1 MKRKIVTMLLSIAS
15 LVFVAPVQTG
25 DRNFLKTVAATVQEE
40 VDVPTVIVVDSTKDK
55 EEKIDTR
62 ELVKN
67 ELDQIDLLDSEKE
80 KIIKFNEFLEKY
92 EDIIDPPE
100 DLLSVFSY
108 EELDKLYRVVEAE
121 ATAGEF
127 IDKAN
132 VASVIFNRILCD
144 DIFDTSELS
153 EILTEK
159 QFSSIKDGRYQKVDI
174 TEDTV
179 LACEYVFIFGSTV
192 EDAQFFD
199 ATNGDSWAYRN
210 REQVTNVEDNIGHM
224 FFR

>member
-1 MKRKIVTMLLSIAS
+1 MKRKIVTMLLSAAS
-15 LVFVAPVQTG
+15 LIFVAPVQTG
-25 DRNFLKTVAATVQEE
+25 DKIFLKTVATTVQEE

-55 EEKIDTR
+55 KEKIDTR

-67 ELDQIDLLDSEKE
+67 ELDQIDLLNSEKE
-80 KIIKFNEFLEKY
+80 KIIRFNELFEKY

-100 DLLSVFSY
+100 DLLSVFSF

-132 VASVIFNRILCD
+132 VASVIFNRILYN
-144 DIFDTSELS
+144 DIFDTSDLN

-159 QFSSIKDGRYQKVDI
+159 QFSSIKDGRYKIVEV
-174 TEDTV
+174 TEDTI
-179 LACEYVFIFGSTV
+179 LACEYVFMFGSTV

-199 ATNGDSWAYRN
+199 ATNGDSWAYKN
-210 REQVTNVEDNIGHM
+210 RKQVMNVEDNIGHM

>member
-25 DRNFLKTVAATVQEE
+25 DEDFLKTVATTVQEE
-40 VDVPTVIVVDSTKDK
+40 VEVPTVIVVDSNDK
-55 EEKIDTR
+55 EKEIDTR

-67 ELDQIDLLDSEKE
+67 ELDKINSLDSEKE
-80 KIIKFNEFLEKY
+80 KIIKLNEIFAKY

-100 DLLSVFSY
+100 DLLSVFSHD
-108 EELDKLYRVVEAE
+108 ELDKLYKVVEAE

-132 VASVIFNRILCD
+132 VASVIFNRMLYD
-144 DIFDTSELS
+144 DIFNTSELS

-159 QFSSIKDGRYQKVDI
+159 QFSSIKDGRYKKVEV
-174 TEDTV
+174 TEDTI
-179 LACEYVFIFGSTV
+179 LACKYVFIFGSTV

-199 ATNGDSWAYRN
+199 STNGNSWAYRN
-210 REQVTNVEDNIGHM
+210 RERIVNVEDNIGHM